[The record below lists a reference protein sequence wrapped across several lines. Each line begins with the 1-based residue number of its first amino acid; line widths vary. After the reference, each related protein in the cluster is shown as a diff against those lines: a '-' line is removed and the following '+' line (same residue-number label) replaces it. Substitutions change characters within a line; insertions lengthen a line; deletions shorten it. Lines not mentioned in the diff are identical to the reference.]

1 MNRHSRTPIC
11 ASVALALILSLMLPA
26 ALAAEEP
33 SFPFADEPVT
43 FTAMVPQTSVI
54 EDWATNEMTL
64 YIESKTNIHLEFP
77 HIVTDNDFM
86 NKLNMMIA
94 AGGDDLPDLTESDW
108 DGIIQ
113 CGKDFSAEVCQSVN
127 NSISREFAA
136 GYRK

>member
-54 EDWATNEMTL
+54 EDWRPTRWRSTL
-64 YIESKTNIHLEFP
+64 RARPTSI
-77 HIVTDNDFM
+77 
-86 NKLNMMIA
+86 
-94 AGGDDLPDLTESDW
+94 W
-108 DGIIQ
+108 
-113 CGKDFSAEVCQSVN
+113 
-127 NSISREFAA
+127 NSPTS
-136 GYRK
+136 

>member
-64 YIESKTNIHLEFP
+64 YIESKTNIHLEFT

-94 AGGDDLPDLTESDW
+94 AGGDDLPDL
-108 DGIIQ
+108 II
-113 CGKDFSAEVCQSVN
+113 
-127 NSISREFAA
+127 NSGMDPQDLQPWGEA
-136 GYRK
+136 GMILALNEYY